1 MINSA
6 ATRRASI
13 LFGVLTVFL
22 GLLVLP
28 TSIACGEEGAA
39 RSTSAVTP
47 APAQSSSTSVVSG
60 SSSLPISELD
70 KVFVDLAVVAEP
82 MVIFAPTGLP
92 QGAVLSDEWW
102 PVAEVADPDSYEGS
116 SEPNPRV
123 LGAGSESE
131 IQVVY
136 DVDGGWL
143 VILENFQGDL
153 GDVTG
158 MPVGEVAG
166 EPAALYEVNGG
177 QLVQWSQD
185 GRWYGVFGRGI
196 PEEDVIDTALGMQR
210 LPPGGP

>member
-1 MINSA
+1 M
-6 ATRRASI
+6 
-13 LFGVLTVFL
+13 
-22 GLLVLP
+22 
-28 TSIACGEEGAA
+28 
-39 RSTSAVTP
+39 
-47 APAQSSSTSVVSG
+47 
-60 SSSLPISELD
+60 
-70 KVFVDLAVVAEP
+70 
-82 MVIFAPTGLP
+82 
-92 QGAVLSDEWW
+92 
-102 PVAEVADPDSYEGS
+102 
-116 SEPNPRV
+116 
-123 LGAGSESE
+123 
-131 IQVVY
+131 Y

-196 PEEDVIDTALGMQR
+196 PGQDVIDTALGMQR